1 VKKEAFMKKLL
12 SSVVLMFS
20 FIVIALFTFSVSS
33 VFAIGSTPEAN
44 NMRLVGFNNLQARSA
59 YQPIIHQQDGRWIA
73 YVGHH
78 GGSAV
83 NPMTGNVEPNGTSI
97 VDVTDPRR
105 PRYLKHLPGGA
116 GVGEAGGAQ
125 MVRFCSAKDLPNANL
140 NSDPDRKKHYILRAT
155 SNSHEVYDVSD
166 PSNPKLVTT
175 VVANLEDTHKSYWEC
190 DTGIAYLV
198 SDGTSFATSI
208 PSFPPWRAE
217 RMTQVFDLSNPAA
230 PVFIRNWGV
239 VGQEPGSTGPIPQD
253 VHGPIS
259 IGPKG
264 IKGVTERIYFG
275 HGTGSDG
282 ILQIVDRKKL
292 LDPAANGC
300 PPSANFRTNPTEDDL
315 LCPQLG
321 ILFTSPTMGAHTTF
335 PLLRQP
341 VPELAAQAQNSVR
354 DFVVLVNE
362 AGGGSGAG
370 ICTGNRQIVYIVDVT
385 TGTSGNE
392 AKPTI
397 ISNFYVP
404 ENSGDF
410 CNRGGRFGAHSSS
423 ESFTDV
429 FYGKLV
435 FASWF
440 NAGVRAIDVREPF
453 KPVEAG
459 YYIPATTA
467 DTDIRCTNITITPGQ
482 PAVEIC
488 NFAIQ
493 TNNVEVD
500 ERGFIYIVDRANTGM
515 HILELTGKALEII
528 KP

>member
-1 VKKEAFMKKLL
+1 MKRQLA
-12 SSVVLMFS
+12 SVVLLIS
-20 FIVIALFTFSVSS
+20 FTVLALLTFNVSS
-33 VFAIGSTPEAN
+33 VFAIGSTPEAK

-59 YQPIIHQQDGRWIA
+59 YQPIIHKQGDRWIA
-73 YVGHH
+73 YIGHH
-78 GGSAV
+78 GGTAV
-83 NPMTGNVEPNGTSI
+83 NPQNGNIEANGTSI
-97 VDVTDPRR
+97 VDVTDPTR
-105 PRYLKHLPGGA
+105 PRYLKHLPGA
-116 GVGEAGGAQ
+116 SGVGEAGGAQ
-125 MVRFCSAKDLPNANL
+125 MVRACNGSDLPNADKSKVYL
-140 NSDPDRKKHYILRAT
+140 LRAT
-155 SNSHEVYDVSD
+155 ASSHEVYDVTD
-166 PSNPKLVTT
+166 PSNPKLVAT
-175 VVANLEDTHKSYWEC
+175 VISNLGDTHKNYWEC

-198 SDGTSFATSI
+198 SDGTSLATSV
-208 PSFPPWRAE
+208 PSFPAWRAE
-217 RMTQVFDLSNPAA
+217 RMTQIYDLSNPAN
-230 PVFIRNWGV
+230 PVFVRNWGLI
-239 VGQEPGSTGPIPQD
+239 GQQPGSTGPVPQD

-264 IKGVTERIYFG
+264 IKGVTERVYFG

-300 PPSANFRTNPTEDDL
+300 PPSANFRTNPTEADL

-321 ILFTSPTMGAHTTF
+321 RLDTSPTMGAHTTF

-341 VPELAAQAQNSVR
+341 VPSLAAQAQNSTR
-354 DFVVLVNE
+354 DFVILVNE

-370 ICTGNRQIVYIVDVT
+370 ICTGNRQLMYFVDVT

-397 ISNFYVP
+397 ISNYQVS

-410 CNRGGRFGAHSSS
+410 CNRGGRFGAHASS
-423 ESFTDV
+423 ENFTDL
-429 FYGKLV
+429 FYGKLI
-435 FASWF
+435 FISWF
-440 NAGVRAIDVREPF
+440 NAGVRAIDIRDPF
-453 KPVEAG
+453 SPKEVA

-482 PAVEIC
+482 PAVQIC
-488 NFAIQ
+488 NFVIQ

-515 HILELTGKALEII
+515 HILRLTGAALEII
-528 KP
+528 Q